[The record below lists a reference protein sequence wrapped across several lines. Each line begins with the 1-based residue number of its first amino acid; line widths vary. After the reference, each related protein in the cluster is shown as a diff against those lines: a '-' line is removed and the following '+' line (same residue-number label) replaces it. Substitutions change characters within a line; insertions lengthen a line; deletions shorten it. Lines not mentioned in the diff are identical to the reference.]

1 MVLLDPGKSDHP
13 LATVGVVAKTPCDMA
28 SNLYL
33 HTGLVEVD
41 IAVAVQLKAHHVLH
55 NPMKALRY
63 ADRKVRPQKRFVRYG
78 KNGCEPV
85 VLRNNPDPRRYC
97 GGVAAGCGCPSS

>member
-1 MVLLDPGKSDHP
+1 
-13 LATVGVVAKTPCDMA
+13 MA

-55 NPMKALRY
+55 NPMKPLRY
-63 ADRKVRPQKRFVRYG
+63 AREGTP
-78 KNGCEPV
+78 
-85 VLRNNPDPRRYC
+85 PR
-97 GGVAAGCGCPSS
+97 GNS

>member
-1 MVLLDPGKSDHP
+1 MLDPGKRDDP
-13 LATVGVVAKTPCDMA
+13 LAAVGVVAETPCDMA

-55 NPMKALRY
+55 NPMKPLRY
-63 ADRKVRPQKRFVRYG
+63 AREGTP
-78 KNGCEPV
+78 
-85 VLRNNPDPRRYC
+85 PR
-97 GGVAAGCGCPSS
+97 GDS